1 MYSVVCEELKMR
13 EWGFVVLQGMSSV
26 VIFGFDSLD
35 FCVFVNLFV
44 VSFYSSLYRNHDDYC
59 LFYCSYHLPL
69 LLLFIITIFFTC

>member
-1 MYSVVCEELKMR
+1 MYSVVCEDLKMR

-35 FCVFVNLFV
+35 LCVFVNLFV
-44 VSFYSSLYRNHDDYC
+44 VSFYSSLYRNHDYC
-59 LFYCSYHLPL
+59 LFYCTYHLPL